1 MSVRSTRNARVVF
14 AMMVPLTMGAF
25 MIAAVV
31 EPTIMLADPDWLDIM
46 ALIVVGTGVWMYNWF
61 EEKP

>member
-1 MSVRSTRNARVVF
+1 MSVKSTRNARVVF

-25 MIAAVV
+25 MLAAIA
-31 EPTIMLADPDWLDIM
+31 EPTIVLADPDWLDIM
-46 ALIVVGTGVWMYNWF
+46 ALIVVGSGVWMYNWF